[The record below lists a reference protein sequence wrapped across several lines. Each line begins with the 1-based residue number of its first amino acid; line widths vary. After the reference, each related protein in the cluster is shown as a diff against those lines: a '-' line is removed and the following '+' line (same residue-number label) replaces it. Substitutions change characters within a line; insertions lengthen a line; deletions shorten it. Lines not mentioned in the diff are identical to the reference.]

1 MKAIKVILII
11 AAVLF
16 AAFFALGVFKPTV
29 DYGATIQVSKSP
41 EVAWHVYSD
50 SSLMKEW
57 VPAVKSIKLISG
69 ERWAVGSKYE
79 ILMDHDGQ
87 LVSTYE
93 ELTGVEEN
101 ERISMIFSNEMM
113 TIDNEVFFEANEDGG
128 TTITSKATAEGVGFF
143 WKSMFAMM
151 ADGFNDQEA
160 IHFKA
165 LAELIER
172 TDVQFEEPENVF
184 VSDSLAVDTLTI
196 DSL

>member
-11 AAVLF
+11 AAILS
-16 AAFFALGVFKPTV
+16 AAFFAVGVFKPTV
-29 DYGATIQVSKSP
+29 DYGATVEVSKSP
-41 EVAWHVYSD
+41 EVAWAVYND
-50 SSLMKEW
+50 STLMNQW
-57 VPAVKSIKLISG
+57 VPAVKSIKLVSG
-69 ERWAVGSKYE
+69 EHWEVGSKYE

-87 LVSTYE
+87 LVTTME
-93 ELTGVEEN
+93 ELTGVIEN
-101 ERISMIFSNEMM
+101 EKISMIFSNEMM
-113 TIDNEVFFEANEDGG
+113 SIDNEVTFTANENGG
-128 TTITSKATAEGVGFF
+128 TTISSLATAEGAGLF

-151 ADGFNDQEA
+151 GDGFNHQEA

-184 VSDSLAVDTLTI
+184 VSDSLALDTLAI